1 MSAGHNPAL
10 LRRASGAL
18 EQIKATG
25 VPIGMFPNAS
35 WKEGV
40 YSMLPGDLLCV
51 YSDGITEALDAA
63 DEEFGLDRFSREI
76 GDRRTLPVRQISDE
90 VLASV
95 ADFARG
101 VPQYDD
107 QTLLFVRRT

>member
-1 MSAGHNPAL
+1 
-10 LRRASGAL
+10 
-18 EQIKATG
+18 
-25 VPIGMFPNAS
+25 V
-35 WKEGV
+35 
-40 YSMLPGDLLCV
+40 
-51 YSDGITEALDAA
+51 DGG
-63 DEEFGLDRFSREI
+63 DEEYGLDRLIAEV
-76 GDRRTLPVRQISDE
+76 GGRRTLPVRQISDE